1 MARYT
6 ISLPE
11 SVVAVADKKAKE
23 NGISRSAFI
32 AEAIKLKAGCDD
44 ALLRLPRVIEY
55 FDDIVTGKK
64 VTPTH
69 ITISNDEQSKP

>member
-1 MARYT
+1 MARYMV
-6 ISLPE
+6 SLPE

-23 NGISRSAFI
+23 SGISRSAFI
-32 AEAIKLKAGCDD
+32 ASAIQLKADCDD

-64 VTPTH
+64 ATPTH
-69 ITISNDEQSKP
+69 ITISADDNGNP

>member
-69 ITISNDEQSKP
+69 ITISADEQSKP